1 MEKKVNFA
9 DKFKELCQKDVN
21 EFTDVIKQNDVKLT
35 YLSWIYAIREAT
47 IADSDFDYAIDM
59 YDGKPYIHDEQTG
72 YLVTTKVT
80 MFNETKPM
88 WLPVMDSFN
97 KAMKSHPYT
106 YKTKYGERTVA
117 AATMF
122 DINTTIMRCL
132 VKNIAMFGI
141 GLYIYAGEDLPE
153 KMLNQEELN
162 KQYQEKLDKA
172 IDALHAA
179 KTIDELLAV
188 WKANKQYQTDSAF
201 VTEKDAMKDCISK
214 QA

>member
-9 DKFKELCQKDVN
+9 DKFGELYQKDVN
-21 EFTDVIKQNDVKLT
+21 EFTEVVDQNHIKLT
-35 YLSWIYAIREAT
+35 YLSWTYAIKEAT
-47 IADSDFDYAIDM
+47 LADPDIDYEIEM
-59 YDGKPYIHDEQTG
+59 YEGKPYIYDENTG

-80 MFNETKPM
+80 MFGKTKRM
-88 WLPVMDSFN
+88 WLPVMDSSN

-106 YKTKYGERTVA
+106 YRTKYGEKQVE

-122 DINTTIMRCL
+122 DINKTIMRCF
-132 VKNIAMFGI
+132 VKNIAMFGL

-153 KMLNQEELN
+153 KMLSKEELD
-162 KQYQEKLDKA
+162 KQYREELDKA

-188 WKANKQYQTDSAF
+188 WKANKQYQSDAAF
-201 VTEKDAMKDCISK
+201 AAEKDAMKDCISK